1 MTVKRRHYSDEKEQE
16 FLTRALAYMEKNP
29 KTTRGKVAVYA
40 GVGVSVLERFEKEG
54 KLTLPP
60 KMTIKQARASSPWAK
75 GHMV

>member
-40 GVGVSVLERFEKEG
+40 GVGVSVVERFEKEG
-54 KLTLPP
+54 RLTLPP

>member
-1 MTVKRRHYSDEKEQE
+1 MTIKRRHYSDEKEQE

-29 KTTRGKVAVYA
+29 KTTRAKIALYA

>member
-16 FLTRALAYMEKNP
+16 FLTRAIAYMEKNP
-29 KTTRGKVAVYA
+29 KTTRGKVALYA

-54 KLTLPP
+54 RLTLPP
-60 KMTIKQARASSPWAK
+60 KMTIKQARATSPWAK

>member
-1 MTVKRRHYSDEKEQE
+1 
-16 FLTRALAYMEKNP
+16 MEKNP
-29 KTTRGKVAVYA
+29 KTTRGKIALYA

-54 KLTLPP
+54 RLTLPP